1 VVAVA
6 GGGSSM
12 NKKSKEINADKLAL
26 RLRRLWMGTLY
37 IGIFAVYILLLG
49 LLLVYYGWRPALLS
63 LFLIGV
69 IQLFRYVTNDV
80 DRIGW
85 LLSQENIEG
94 EKEGIIQHRTKL
106 QYLLLTLILL
116 LNLAIVYQ
124 VYLVSSWRQA
134 IGLLIGLILVEMMF
148 RLIRATNRQID
159 YKSPLYGL
167 KHPDPITTGPES
179 SRLEEKLAQLKQ
191 MAESG
196 EISQKAY
203 NKTRDR
209 ELIKRV
215 MDE

>member
-1 VVAVA
+1 
-6 GGGSSM
+6 M
-12 NKKSKEINADKLAL
+12 NKKSKEINAEKLAL

-37 IGIFAVYILLLG
+37 IGIFAVYTLLLG

-63 LFLIGV
+63 LFLIGL
-69 IQLFRYVTNDV
+69 IQLFRYVADDV

-85 LLSQENIEG
+85 LLSQQNIEG
-94 EKEGIIQHRTKL
+94 EKEGIIRHRTKL

-124 VYLVSSWRQA
+124 VYLVSSWQQA
-134 IGLLIGLILVEMMF
+134 IVLLIGLILVEMMF
-148 RLIRATNRQID
+148 RQIRATNRQID
-159 YKSPLYGL
+159 YESPLYGI
-167 KHPDPITTGPES
+167 KQPGPITTGPES
-179 SRLEEKLAQLKQ
+179 SRLEEKLAELKQ

-203 NKTRDR
+203 EKARDR

>member
-1 VVAVA
+1 
-6 GGGSSM
+6 M

-37 IGIFAVYILLLG
+37 IGIFAVYTLLLG

-63 LFLIGV
+63 LFLIGL
-69 IQLFRYVTNDV
+69 IQLFRYVADDV

-94 EKEGIIQHRTKL
+94 EQERIIQHRTKL

-124 VYLVSSWRQA
+124 VYLVSSWQQA
-134 IGLLIGLILVEMMF
+134 IVLLIGLILVEMMF
-148 RLIRATNRQID
+148 RQIRATNRQID
-159 YKSPLYGL
+159 YKSPLYGI
-167 KHPDPITTGPES
+167 KQPGPITTGPAS
-179 SRLEEKLAQLKQ
+179 SRLEEKLAKLKQ
-191 MAESG
+191 MAERG
-196 EISQKAY
+196 EISPKAY
-203 NKTRDR
+203 EKVRDR